1 MILRLKKRDLLLKK
15 RHTQNLR
22 RSAEDKTNYR
32 LVRTES
38 KLRNSKTK
46 QMRKLKS
53 SNKHSRRLCVQKQ
66 EQGNSKGCL
75 LSSLSLSQ
83 ICKLPTENKESS

>member
-32 LVRTES
+32 LARTES

-46 QMRKLKS
+46 QMRKLKN

-75 LSSLSLSQ
+75 LSSLSLNQ